1 MHQLLASQPQP
12 PVQVLKASH
21 HGAKNGGVEVIEKL
35 KPQVILVSVGED
47 NSYGH
52 PHQKILDAA
61 KHVGSKVIRTDQ
73 EGSVLLTFEADKV
86 LAKAIGAVVR

>member
-1 MHQLLASQPQP
+1 
-12 PVQVLKASH
+12 
-21 HGAKNGGVEVIEKL
+21 
-35 KPQVILVSVGED
+35 VILVSVGED

-52 PHQKILDAA
+52 PHQQILDAA